1 MSLNRA
7 DHYSCGDSIGVKW
20 ICHADPGREEVGG
33 GGGRAEDVSLH
44 VLCVSQSSVNTY
56 IYIYICSDPDVVKM
70 ARHVRGRIAARGKE
84 PVMVWTP
91 QGAGA

>member
-1 MSLNRA
+1 MPRRS
-7 DHYSCGDSIGVKW
+7 W
-20 ICHADPGREEVGG
+20 EGRGGRGG
-33 GGGRAEDVSLH
+33 GESRGCKPSRSLCEPKLSKY
-44 VLCVSQSSVNTY
+44 VY